1 MNIDPHSIDFVI
13 YHGGCSDGFGAC
25 WAAHK
30 LLGNKAVYFAGKH
43 GAPPPD
49 VTGKNVAILDFSYDR
64 NVVEAMLT
72 QADALIILDHHKTAA
87 ERLGDLP
94 ALHFDNFH
102 SGAILS
108 WNFFHPGKD
117 APRFLKYIEDRDLW
131 RWELPYSKEFS
142 AAFDMVPFDF
152 FEFEKF
158 EDDSVVD
165 DAINR
170 GKYILAYSKTV
181 IKKIASHAIERSW
194 KGKKV
199 LIVNSSH
206 WMSEIG
212 SKLAVD
218 CDFVVIWYYD
228 HESQRTKVSLRSFHE
243 EIDVSDVAQIYGGGG
258 HKKAAGFDLPH
269 NEHIENIFDKFDTI

>member
-30 LLGNKAVYFAGKH
+30 LLGNKAAYFAGKH

-64 NVVEAMLT
+64 NVIEAMLT
-72 QADALIILDHHKTAA
+72 QADTLIILDHHKTAA
-87 ERLGDLP
+87 EKLGGLP

-108 WNFFHPGKD
+108 WNFFHPGKES
-117 APRFLKYIEDRDLW
+117 PRFLRYIEDRDLW
-131 RWELPYSKEFS
+131 KWELPYSREFS

-181 IKKIASHAIERSW
+181 IKKIADHAIERRW
-194 KGKKV
+194 RGKKV
-199 LIVNSSH
+199 MVVNSSH

-228 HESQRTKVSLRSFHE
+228 HENRKTKVSLRSFHE
-243 EIDVSDVAQIYGGGG
+243 DIDVSDIAQIYGGGG

-269 NEHIENIFDKFDTI
+269 SEHIENIFDCI